1 MPKIPLR
8 YLLLIAADLLHLR
21 DIRRLGALFAS
32 IGGAGSFDG
41 IFISGLV
48 AVLLA

>member
-1 MPKIPLR
+1 MSDLR
-8 YLLLIAADLLHLR
+8 TPVAA
-21 DIRRLGALFAS
+21 

-41 IFISGLV
+41 IFLTGLV